1 MSIDKKHFETTLFNL
16 FFHSTTLNIESDLNC
31 CIIINVLFNAAV
43 YIYNSKKN
51 TFLGGNTVEK
61 IAIVGMGCRFP
72 GGANDPEKFWDILV
86 NGKDA
91 TSDIPNDRWEVE
103 KFYNPNKSQPGKHYM
118 YHGGFLD
125 RVYEFDE
132 QFFGISPRE
141 ASFLDPQQR
150 LMLEVS
156 WEALEDAG
164 FNPYELAGS
173 SVGVY
178 VGGFT
183 LDYKLLQFK
192 TEGIEH
198 IDTHTAV
205 GVMMTMLSNRISYI
219 YDFKGPSMTVDT
231 ACSSSLVTIHLAC
244 RSILNNE
251 CKMALAGGVNLML
264 TPDLTIAECKG
275 GFLSPDGRCK
285 TFDSSANGYARGEG
299 AGLVVLK
306 RLSDAIKD
314 NDHIYAVIKASGVN
328 QDGHTNGITVP
339 NPESQTALMKEVFNK
354 ANVLPGEIQYIEAHG
369 TGTPVGDPLE
379 ANAIAKAL
387 SEGRKEGDK
396 CIVGSLKTNFG
407 HLESAAGIAGLIKTS
422 LILKNKQIPPHLHFK
437 NPNPKIPFDELCIRV
452 PTTLETWPDSQ
463 KTAIAGVNSFG
474 FGGTNAHILLE
485 EAPYKD
491 RIEVGENAGRKNWPF
506 VVPVS
511 AKSEEALKEMCWKYV
526 DFINSKSQDQSF
538 SLYELGYNM
547 ANRKAHLENRLTV
560 CASSL
565 EELAQNLESYAS
577 GQLIKGMANSK
588 EEAGKYN
595 KVVFVYTGMG
605 PIWWA
610 MGRELL
616 QKDEVFRSVIEKCDK
631 LTKKIAGW
639 SLMEELTADEANSK
653 LDQPQFAQPANFALQ
668 IALTEVWKSLG
679 IVPEAVVG
687 HSVGEVASTYAAGI
701 YSLEDAMTVSI
712 HRSIVQQKAMG
723 KGTMLALGLS
733 EGEAREVIKG
743 MENIDIAAVN
753 SSNSVTLSGSAETI
767 DKILE
772 KLSDSNIFAKKMKV
786 NVAYHSYQMEP
797 YKKELLEALKNI
809 KPQKPSIEIYS
820 TVVSKHDEKQGYD
833 GSYWWRNVR
842 EHVRFERA
850 MYEIIDDGHNLF
862 IEVGPHPVL
871 STYIKDCMS
880 IKKANGIILPS
891 IRRKEDEQ
899 LTMMETWGNL
909 FAIGYPVDYSKLYPV
924 KADVITLPVYAWQR
938 KKFWRD
944 DIDNTFDFK
953 LGWNKHKL
961 LGRAMPNSLPTW
973 EKEVNMAFMDYIGD
987 HKISGTEVF
996 PGAGYFELA
1005 SACAKEYYGEDY
1017 YAIENMK
1024 FEKALFLN
1032 NQGVSP
1038 VIQLCLNPQT
1048 GSFQI
1053 SSRIP
1058 GKERIWTQHSSGVV
1072 SKRQNTRIKR
1082 VGVLDDVRK
1091 RCFEEFEKDSLYKT
1105 FAEMG
1110 FNYGPCFQGIEKVFR
1125 GKDEVLA
1132 LIKVPDYID
1141 LDDQNYTLHPAVLDS
1156 CFQSLVALVAPMEG
1170 FMPVEIERIQ
1180 VYGRPKPVMW
1190 CHGVQI
1196 EIKGKELTGDIFV
1209 YDEDENLI
1217 AEIIAMKTKA
1227 VESSSSFDVGK
1238 LDDWLFEVNWT
1249 PLEDH
1254 EELEVDSN
1262 WKKGAWLVLADNS
1275 GIGEQLSAK
1284 FKEKGDECFI
1294 VSLEEE
1300 NDAFYKD
1307 NEFSVKS
1314 GDMKTIEAIF
1324 DKIQEESKLQLKGIV
1339 HMWSINTL
1347 SQNADSLCLK
1357 KVNDEGCLSL
1367 KHIVQVIGE
1376 RGLTP
1381 KLWVVTSMAQMISPE
1396 TPLQG
1401 MAQSSIWGIGR
1412 VIGHQEA
1419 PAKWGGL
1426 IDLEIGDAG
1435 VNAEL
1440 LFNEIVYKDK
1450 EDQIAIRDGKR
1461 YGARIGKQDI
1471 KTSAI
1476 PFNLPANGSYLV
1488 TGAFGAIGML
1498 VGRWIV
1504 KHGARHV
1511 ILMSRSSVPA
1521 RKTWNDI
1528 KDGDLL
1534 EKVAYIKEL
1543 EAMGATVHLA
1553 AVDVGEET
1561 QLREFI
1567 KEYTEEGWPQIRGV
1581 IHSAGIVR
1589 DQFLQQMEDKV
1600 FNQVINPKIFA
1611 AWNLH
1616 KVLMDFPID
1625 FFVLF
1630 SSTGST
1636 LVSMGQAA
1644 YASGNAFIDA
1654 LSHYRLQK
1662 GLPALSINWG
1672 PWAEVG
1678 MAAKL
1683 NLVEHYRERGME
1695 SVTPVSGMA
1704 VMDRLMWQNVS
1715 QAIVLPIISWEL
1727 LGEKHY
1733 PMAEPPRIVEEVIA
1747 LEAKNKENDGGKQKT
1762 TKNILEEIASCNEDE
1777 RLTITINYL
1786 KEIIAKTLRYDL
1798 AKLNENEPLAVF
1810 GMDSMMATEIRN
1822 RIELGLEIPLSVV
1835 ELLKGASIKD
1845 LAENALIKLK
1855 DSGKLTGNAEGS
1867 DNKAGSDAE
1876 LMDILPVEEQ
1886 QYYEVSSAQR
1896 RLYILNSID
1905 VSDTSYNQPVVRLV
1919 HKFNLDKK
1927 RMEDALKALAGRH
1940 EILRTSFKMID
1951 GEPKQIISKEIDIN
1965 VQYYEENDKA
1975 KINDII
1981 KGFIR
1986 PFDMEKAPLFRAG
1999 IIKIDEDNQI
2009 LLFDMHHILTDGS
2022 SMIILFREF
2031 FALCN
2036 HKELP
2041 PLKTQYKDFAAWQNK
2056 MFHTESMKKQEQY
2069 WTDLLEGEIPVLNLP
2084 TDYKRPSIQSF
2095 EGDRFEF
2102 NASGALVENLKLMAH
2117 KTNTTV
2123 FMILLASFNTL
2134 LHKYTGQEDI
2144 IVGSPITGRTHPNL
2158 QNVIGMFV
2166 NTLVLRNYPQS
2177 HKSFAE
2183 FLDDIKESSLRAFEN
2198 QDYQFEQLVEKL
2210 HIKRDLSR
2218 NPLFDVMFN
2227 MLPVEDSIKENDGV
2241 NYSYWEFEN
2250 KTSKFDLSMAVRQDD
2265 GLAFEFEYCTKLFG
2279 RATIEKFAAHFINI
2293 LEAVTE
2299 NMDIKLSE
2307 IDILSEAEKQQL
2319 VIDFNNTKKK
2329 YSSDKT
2335 ISRLFEEQVEKTPD
2349 SIAVSYE
2356 GSKLSY
2362 RELNEKANLV
2372 ASSIVRKGIQKD
2384 SVVGI
2389 MTERSVNMIVGILG
2403 ILKAGCGYM
2412 PIDPDYPADRINH
2425 MLSDSDCKL
2434 VLTLSQD
2441 TGAEK
2446 LSLKEIINI
2455 TDLKVN
2461 SPDDTLN
2468 RTSNADA
2475 ESLAYVIFTSGSTGK
2490 PKGVMIEQRSVINL
2504 VEGLKQRIYKNFKK
2518 SLKVALVAS
2527 FSFDASVQQIF
2538 AALLNGHHLNIVP
2551 DDVKKSGE
2559 ELFKFYIKNS
2569 IEISDGTP
2577 IHLGLLSEYI
2587 SKYSSSL
2594 TVKHFI
2600 IGGDKLLSSLV
2611 EAFLS
2616 KFEGNKP
2623 AITNIYGPTECCV
2636 DSTAYSVDL
2645 NEISNFD
2652 VVPVGKP
2659 LTNQQVYI
2667 LGDSMEL
2674 LPVGVAGQMYIGG
2687 DGLARG
2693 YLNSQEMTNERF
2705 VPNPFTKG
2713 KKLYKTG
2720 DHARWLPDGNIE
2732 FLGRMD
2738 GQVKLRGYRI
2748 ELGEIESELIK
2759 HPLIKE
2765 AVVISGGVESDK
2777 YLCAYFVSQDELVAR
2792 DLREHLLKVLPDY
2805 MVPAYFVRVD
2815 SIPLTTSG
2823 KVDRKALPQ
2832 PDGSLQTGTV
2842 YEAPSGE
2849 LEETLVRIWEEVLDI
2864 SPIGVNHNFFELG
2877 GHSLK
2882 AMLILAKIHKELM
2895 VDMPLREIFRLSTI
2909 KLQAEYIVNSEQIEY
2924 QAIKPSG
2931 KRKLYPVSSA
2941 QRRLYVLN
2949 SVEGDNIAYNIP
2961 EIMIIEGQLDVE
2973 RFKEALNT
2981 VTKRHEVL
2989 RSSFEMSEGEVL
3001 QRVHGEVEPEFTYK
3015 IAMDGRDKEDAKVW
3029 GFIEDFIRP
3038 FNINTAPLLRTCIVR
3053 LALEKYLLM
3062 FDMHHI
3068 VSDGISVDILKK
3080 EISELYNGKAL
3091 PQMTIQYGDYAVWQ
3105 NEMLKTKSF
3114 KKQEEYWMNN
3124 LSGELPV
3131 LNMPADYTRPSM
3143 QSYEGNSI
3151 SFEMDKEVMGKLAL
3165 IAKETGS
3172 TMYMV
3177 LLCAYSI
3184 LLYKY
3189 SGQKDIIIGSP
3200 IAQRPNAELE
3210 GLIGMFVNTLAI
3222 RTKPSGDM
3230 TVKELLRKVRETAL
3244 NAYDNKDYSFEEL
3257 VEKLDLKRD
3266 MSRNPIFD
3274 TMFVLQN
3281 MKADNFD
3288 LKGLKCKPHKVEH
3301 ILSKFDLTLYAFEGS
3316 DKTEFTIEYC
3326 TKLFK
3331 KETIE
3336 RLKEHFINVLKG
3348 FVSGID
3354 KKICEIDIMAQ
3365 KEKEQILHVFN
3376 NTKADYPGNKT
3387 IIELFQEK
3395 AKTVPENNAVI
3406 FKDKVIT
3413 FSELD
3418 EKSNQVARI
3427 LREKG
3432 VGPDTLV
3439 GLILERS
3446 LEMIIGIIAV
3456 LKAGGAYLPISP
3468 DYPEDRIRF
3477 LVEDSDVKLLLVQSR
3492 FMDMVSGIEAVNL
3505 EDKALYRASCQQL
3518 EIVAKPNNLAY
3529 VIYTSGS
3536 TGKPKGVMIENYS
3549 VINRLNWM
3557 QRMYPIGK
3565 GDVILQK
3572 TPYTFDVS
3580 VWELFWWSLTG
3591 AGVCMLEPGGE
3602 KDPSVIVAAIEKYSI
3617 TTMHFVPSMLNTFLD
3632 YVEGMEDRS
3641 GLKSL
3646 KQVFASGEA
3655 LNASQVNR
3663 FNKLLNKAFGTKL
3676 HNLYGP
3682 TEATVDVSY
3691 FDCSKTQEID
3701 IVPIGKPIDNI
3712 KLYIIDK
3719 NKSLCPVG
3727 VTGELCIA
3735 GDGLARGYLN
3745 RAELTAEKFVP
3756 NPFEKGKRMY
3766 RTGDLARWMP
3776 DGNIE
3781 YLGRI
3786 DHQVKIRGYRIELG
3800 EIESLLLELN
3810 GVKEAVVITRADKN
3824 GNQYLCGYCVCDRE
3838 LNVKEL
3844 REHLS
3849 EKLPEYMIP
3858 SHFVKLDKMPLSANG
3873 KVDRKVLPEP
3883 DDSIGLGTEYEAP
3896 QNELQQRL
3904 VEMWEEVLGKQ
3915 KIGIKDNFFELG
3927 GDSIKAIQIAS
3938 RLNRYNFK
3946 VEVRDILT
3954 NPTIEELCSY
3964 VTVSFRKAEQGVI
3977 QGEVN
3982 LTPIQSWF
3990 FDMNF
3995 TEMHHWNQA
4004 VMVYRE
4010 KGLEEEIVRKVA
4022 SKILEHHDILRAVF
4036 KKEGGRIIEVHN
4048 EIEEQM
4054 VDLKVYDLKGTED
4067 YISKIGEL
4075 SNQIQGSI
4083 DLSKG
4088 PLVKFG
4094 LFKTLT
4100 GDHLLIAAH
4109 HLVVDG
4115 VSWRIILED
4124 MERGYNQALNGEEMS
4139 FQDKTDSYKL
4149 WSEKLRLYA
4158 NSREIQKEAEYWSK
4172 LEKIKVEELKKDN
4185 KVETDLVKDTNA
4197 AALSLSEEETDKLM
4211 TKINH
4216 AYNTDVKDILLAA
4229 LGLSI
4234 KEWSKV
4240 DKVLVDLEGHGREE
4254 IFGDIDIKRTV
4265 GWFTSM
4271 YPVILDMKNAE
4282 DLSAYIINIKES
4294 LRKIPNKGVG
4304 YGILKYLSSHEI
4316 KSGLQF
4322 GLKPEICF
4330 NYLGEIGQE
4339 IGASEFGLSNA
4350 PVGYTLSPNSE
4361 RPHAI
4366 YLNGMTVGGK
4376 LNIQV
4381 SYNKNSYKE
4390 ETISEFIEKMEKSL
4404 NMIIDHCMSADK
4416 TELTPSDFEDDDLS
4430 IEELNKIYENFK

>member
-1 MSIDKKHFETTLFNL
+1 MG
-16 FFHSTTLNIESDLNC
+16 
-31 CIIINVLFNAAV
+31 VNAMD
-43 YIYNSKKN
+43 
-51 TFLGGNTVEK
+51 K
-61 IAIVGMGCRFP
+61 IAIVGIGCRFP

-86 NGKDA
+86 RGKDA
-91 TSDIPNDRWEVE
+91 TSDVPNDRWEVE

-118 YHGGFLD
+118 FHGGFLD
-125 RVYEFDE
+125 KVYEFDE

-164 FNPYELAGS
+164 LNPYELAGS
-173 SVGVY
+173 NVGVY

-198 IDTHTAV
+198 IDSHTAV

-314 NDHIYAVIKASGVN
+314 NDHIYSVIRASGVN

-339 NPESQTALMKEVFNK
+339 NPESQMALIKEVYNK
-354 ANVLPGEIQYIEAHG
+354 ANVSPGEIQYVEAHG

-379 ANAIAKAL
+379 ANAIAKVLA
-387 SEGRKEGDK
+387 EGRKDGDK

-422 LILKNKQIPPHLHFK
+422 LVLKNKQIPPHLHFK

-452 PTTLETWPDSQ
+452 PTTLESWPDSQ
-463 KTAIAGVNSFG
+463 KTALAGVNSFG
-474 FGGTNAHILLE
+474 FGGTNAHVLLE
-485 EAPYKD
+485 EAPHAD
-491 RIEVGENAGRKNWPF
+491 RIEVGENAVRKNWPL

-511 AKSEEALKEMCWKYV
+511 AKSEEALKAMCRKYI
-526 DFINSKSQDQSF
+526 DFINNNSQNQRF
-538 SLYELGYNM
+538 SLYELGYNIT
-547 ANRKAHLENRLTV
+547 NRKAHHDHRLTV
-560 CASSL
+560 CARTL

-577 GQLIKGMANSK
+577 GQVIKGMAYNK
-588 EEAGKYN
+588 EEAGKY
-595 KVVFVYTGMG
+595 KKIVFVYTGMG

-616 QKDEVFRSVIEKCDK
+616 EKDQVFRDVIEKCDE
-631 LTKKIAGW
+631 LTRKIAGW

-679 IVPEAVVG
+679 IIPDAVVG
-687 HSVGEVASTYAAGI
+687 HSVGEVASTYVAGI

-723 KGTMLALGLS
+723 KGTMMALGLS
-733 EGEAREVIKG
+733 EGEAREIIKG

-753 SSNSVTLSGSAETI
+753 SQNSVTLSGSLETV
-767 DKILE
+767 DKIVE
-772 KLSDSNIFAKKMKV
+772 KFSDSNVFARKMKV

-797 YKKELLEALKNI
+797 YKEELLEALKNI
-809 KPQKPSIEIYS
+809 RPQKPSIEIYS
-820 TVVSKHDEKQGYD
+820 TAVSKHEEKPKYD
-833 GSYWWRNVR
+833 GNYWWGNVR
-842 EHVRFERA
+842 KHVRFEQS
-850 MYEIIDDGHNLF
+850 MYEIIDNGYNLF
-862 IEVGPHPVL
+862 LEVGPHPVL
-871 STYIKDCMS
+871 ATYIKDCLS
-880 IKKANGIILPS
+880 RQKADGIVLPS

-899 LTMMETWGNL
+899 LTMLEAWGNL
-909 FAIGYPVDYSKLYPV
+909 YAIGYKVDYSKIYPV
-924 KADVITLPVYAWQR
+924 RADFITLPIYAWQKR
-938 KKFWRD
+938 KFWRD
-944 DIDNTFDFK
+944 DIDSTFDFK
-953 LGWNKHKL
+953 SGWNKHKL

-973 EKEVNMAFMDYIGD
+973 EKEVNMAFMEYIAD

-1005 SACAKEYYGEDY
+1005 SACAKDYYGEDY
-1017 YAIENMK
+1017 YAIENIK

-1038 VIQLCLNPQT
+1038 VIQLCLNPKT

-1058 GKERIWTQHSSGVV
+1058 GKERVWTQHSSGVV

-1105 FAEMG
+1105 FAKMG
-1110 FNYGPCFQGIEKVFR
+1110 FNYGPCFQGVEKVLR
-1125 GKDEVLA
+1125 GEDEVLA
-1132 LIKVPDYID
+1132 LIKVPDYINLED
-1141 LDDQNYTLHPAVLDS
+1141 ENYTLHPAVLDS

-1180 VYGRPKPVMW
+1180 VYGRPKSVMW

-1196 EIKGKELTGDIFV
+1196 ERKGKEITGDIFV
-1209 YDEDENLI
+1209 YDEDENLV
-1217 AEIIAMKTKA
+1217 AEIIAMKTKS
-1227 VESSSSFDVGK
+1227 VESSSAFDIGK
-1238 LDDWLFEVNWT
+1238 PDDWLFEIKWI
-1249 PLEDH
+1249 PLEKQN
-1254 EELEVDSN
+1254 ELEVDSN

-1284 FKEKGDECFI
+1284 LKEKGDECFI
-1294 VSLEEE
+1294 VSLEEK
-1300 NDAFYKD
+1300 NSAFFED
-1307 NEFSVKS
+1307 NKFSVKS

-1347 SQNADSLCLK
+1347 SQKAESLCLK

-1367 KHIVQVIGE
+1367 KHIVQMIGE

-1381 KLWVVTSMAQMISPE
+1381 KLWVVTSMAQMITLK

-1401 MAQSSIWGIGR
+1401 MVQSSIWGIGR

-1426 IDLEIGDAG
+1426 IDLETGDSG

-1450 EDQIAIRDGKR
+1450 EDQIVIRDGKR

-1476 PFNLPANGSYLV
+1476 PFNLHTNGSYLV

-1504 KHGARHV
+1504 KHGARHI

-1521 RKTWNDI
+1521 RKTWNEI
-1528 KDGDLL
+1528 KDDNLL
-1534 EKVAYIKEL
+1534 EKVTYIKEL

-1561 QLREFI
+1561 QLKEFI
-1567 KEYTEEGWPQIRGV
+1567 KEYADEGWPQIRGV

-1589 DQFLQQMEDKV
+1589 DQFIQQMEDQV

-1616 KVLMDFPID
+1616 KVLLDFPID

-1644 YASGNAFIDA
+1644 YASGNAFLDA

-1683 NLVEHYRERGME
+1683 NLVEHYRQRGME
-1695 SVTPVSGMA
+1695 SVTPASGMA
-1704 VMDRLMWQNVS
+1704 VMDRLMWQNIS
-1715 QAIVLPIISWEL
+1715 QSIVLPIISWEL

-1733 PMAEPPRIVEEVIA
+1733 QMAEPPQLLEEIIA
-1747 LEAKNKENDGGKQKT
+1747 LEAKGKESDSGKKKT
-1762 TKNILEEIASCNEDE
+1762 SKNILEEIASCKEDE
-1777 RLTITINYL
+1777 RLQVIVDYL
-1786 KEIIAKTLRYDL
+1786 KEIIAKTLRFEL
-1798 AKLNENEPLAVF
+1798 EKLNESESLAVF

-1822 RIELGLEIPLSVV
+1822 RLELGLGIPISVV

-1845 LAENALIKLK
+1845 LAENVLVKLK
-1855 DSGKLTGNAEGS
+1855 DCGKLSEDAEGS
-1867 DNKAGSDAE
+1867 DHKDGSDAD
-1876 LMDILPVEEQ
+1876 LMEILPVGEQ
-1886 QYYEVSSAQR
+1886 EYYEVSSAQR

-1905 VSDTSYNQPVVRLV
+1905 VSDISYNQPVVRLV
-1919 HKFNLDKK
+1919 HKFNLGKK
-1927 RMEDALKALAGRH
+1927 RMEEALKALAGRH

-1951 GEPKQIISKEIDIN
+1951 GEPKQTISKEIDIN
-1965 VQYYEENDKA
+1965 VEYYEENDKA

-1999 IIKIDEDNQI
+1999 VIKIDDDNQI

-2036 HKELP
+2036 QKELP

-2056 MFHTESMKKQEQY
+2056 MFHTENMKKQEQY
-2069 WTDLLEGEIPVLNLP
+2069 WTDLLKGEIPVLNLP
-2084 TDYKRPSIQSF
+2084 TDFKRPSIQSF

-2102 NASGALVENLKLMAH
+2102 NASGELVESLKLMAY

-2144 IVGSPITGRTHPNL
+2144 IIGSPITGRTHPNL

-2183 FLDDIKESSLRAFEN
+2183 FLEDIKESSLRAFEN

-2227 MLPVEDSIKENDGV
+2227 MLPVEDSIKENGGV

-2250 KTSKFDLSMAVRQDD
+2250 KTSKFDISMAVRQDE
-2265 GLAFEFEYCTKLFG
+2265 GLSFELEYCTKLFS
-2279 RATIEKFAAHFINI
+2279 RATIEKLAGHFINI
-2293 LEAVTE
+2293 LKAVTE
-2299 NMDIKLSE
+2299 NMDIKLNE
-2307 IDILSEAEKQQL
+2307 IDILSEAEKKQ
-2319 VIDFNNTKKK
+2319 VFVEFNNTKKK
-2329 YSSDKT
+2329 YSCDKT

-2349 SIAVSYE
+2349 NIAVSYE
-2356 GSKLSY
+2356 GISLTY

-2372 ASSIVRKGIQKD
+2372 ASSIARKGIQKD
-2384 SVVGI
+2384 CVVGI
-2389 MTERSVNMIVGILG
+2389 MTGRSVEMIAGIVG

-2412 PIDPDYPADRINH
+2412 PIDPSYPNERINH
-2425 MLSDSDCKL
+2425 MLADSNSSL
-2434 VLTLSQD
+2434 VITASND
-2441 TGAEK
+2441 FEVEK
-2446 LSLKEIINI
+2446 LSCKEIINI
-2455 TDLKVN
+2455 ADIKAN

-2468 RTSNADA
+2468 KGSNGDA
-2475 ESLAYVIFTSGSTGK
+2475 GNLAYVIFTSGSTGK

-2504 VEGLKQRIYKNFKK
+2504 VEGLKQRVYKNFKK

-2527 FSFDASVQQIF
+2527 FSFDASVQQLF
-2538 AALLNGHHLNIVP
+2538 AALLNGHHLSIVP
-2551 DDVKKSGE
+2551 DDVKKSGD

-2577 IHLGLLSEYI
+2577 IHLGLLSEYATQ
-2587 SKYSSSL
+2587 YSDSL

-2611 EAFLS
+2611 EDFLS

-2636 DSTAYSVDL
+2636 DSTAYNVEL

-2652 VVPVGKP
+2652 IIPIGKP
-2659 LTNQQVYI
+2659 LCNQQVYI
-2667 LGDSMEL
+2667 LGDNMEL
-2674 LPVGVAGQMYIGG
+2674 VPVGVAGQMYIGG

-2705 VPNPFTKG
+2705 VPNPFAPG
-2713 KKLYKTG
+2713 ERLYKTG
-2720 DHARWLPDGNIE
+2720 DHARWLPDGNLE

-2738 GQVKLRGYRI
+2738 GQVKIRGYRI
-2748 ELGEIESELIK
+2748 ELGEIESELLK

-2765 AVVISGGVESDK
+2765 AVVISGGEENDK
-2777 YLCAYFVSQDELVAR
+2777 HLCSYFVSKDELVAR
-2792 DLREHLLKVLPDY
+2792 DLREHLLKALPDY
-2805 MVPAYFVRVD
+2805 MIPAYFVRVD

-2823 KVDRKALPQ
+2823 KVDRKALPE

-2849 LEETLVRIWEEVLDI
+2849 LEKKLVEIWEEVLAI

-2882 AMLILAKIHKELM
+2882 AMVILAKIHKELNA
-2895 VDMPLREIFRLSTI
+2895 DMPLREIFRLPTI
-2909 KLQAEYIVNSEQIEY
+2909 KLQAEYIVNSEQREY
-2924 QAIKPSG
+2924 QAIKPVG
-2931 KRKLYPVSSA
+2931 KRELYPVSSA

-2973 RFKEALNT
+2973 RFKQALAM

-2989 RSSFEMSEGEVL
+2989 RSSFEMSGGEVL
-3001 QRVHGEVEPEFTYK
+3001 QRVHEEIEPDFTYK
-3015 IAMDGRDKEDAKVW
+3015 TAKSGTFKEESNVW
-3029 GFIEDFIRP
+3029 SFIEEFIQP
-3038 FNINTAPLLRTCIVR
+3038 FNLNIAPLLRTSIVK
-3053 LALEKYLLM
+3053 LDTEKYLLM
-3062 FDMHHI
+3062 FDIHHI
-3068 VSDGISVDILKK
+3068 ISDGISVGILKK
-3080 EISELYNGKAL
+3080 EISELYNGIVL
-3091 PQMTIQYGDYAVWQ
+3091 PQMAIQYGDYAVWQ
-3105 NEMLKTKSF
+3105 KEMLKTKSF
-3114 KKQEEYWMNN
+3114 RKQEEYWMNN
-3124 LSGELPV
+3124 LSGEIPV
-3131 LNMPADYTRPSM
+3131 LNMPTDFPRPLM

-3151 SFEMDKEVMGKLAL
+3151 SFEMDKEVKEKLAL

-3184 LLYKY
+3184 LLSKY
-3189 SGQKDIIIGSP
+3189 SGQDDIIIGSP
-3200 IAQRPNAELE
+3200 IAERPNAELE

-3222 RTKPSGDM
+3222 RTEPSGNM
-3230 TVKELLRKVRETAL
+3230 TIKEMLQKVRGTAL
-3244 NAYDNKDYSFEEL
+3244 DAYDNKDYSFEDL
-3257 VEKLDLKRD
+3257 VEKLDIKRD
-3266 MSRNPIFD
+3266 MSRNPLFD

-3281 MKADNFD
+3281 TQEDTFC
-3288 LKGLKCKPHKVEH
+3288 LESLKCKPYKVEH
-3301 ILSKFDLTLYAFEGS
+3301 ILSKFDLTLYAFEGN
-3316 DKTEFTIEYC
+3316 DKTIFTIEYC

-3331 KETIE
+3331 KESIE
-3336 RLKEHFINVLKG
+3336 RLKEHFINVLRG
-3348 FVSGID
+3348 FVTGID
-3354 KKICEIDIMAQ
+3354 KKICEIDIVTK

-3376 NTKADYPGNKT
+3376 NTKAEYPIDKT
-3387 IIELFQEK
+3387 IIELFQEEVK
-3395 AKTVPENNAVI
+3395 KFPEGTAVA
-3406 FKDKVIT
+3406 FKGEKLT
-3413 FSELD
+3413 YRELD

-3432 VGPDTLV
+3432 VGPDAMV

-3446 LEMIIGIIAV
+3446 FEMIIGIMAI

-3468 DYPEDRIRF
+3468 DYPEDRIGF
-3477 LVEDSDVKLLLVQSR
+3477 LVKDSGLKLLLVQSS
-3492 FMDMVSGIEAVNL
+3492 FADKVIGIETINL
-3505 EDKALYRASCQQL
+3505 EDKGLYKGSCHQL
-3518 EIVAKPNNLAY
+3518 EIVSKPDNLAY

-3557 QRMYPIGK
+3557 QKMYSIGE

-3591 AGVCMLEPGGE
+3591 AAVCMLEPGGE
-3602 KDPSVIVAAIEKYSI
+3602 KDPSKIVAAIGKYNI

-3632 YVEGMEDRS
+3632 YVEGMEDTS
-3641 GLKSL
+3641 SLKSL

-3712 KLYIIDK
+3712 NLYVIGK
-3719 NKSLCPVG
+3719 NNSLCPVG
-3727 VTGELCIA
+3727 VVGELYIA

-3756 NPFEKGKRMY
+3756 NPFAKGKRIY

-3800 EIESLLLELN
+3800 EIESLLLELD
-3810 GVKEAVVITRADKN
+3810 GVKEAVVITRTDKN
-3824 GNQYLCGYCVCDRE
+3824 GNKYLCGYCVCDRE
-3838 LNVKEL
+3838 LNIKEL
-3844 REHLS
+3844 REYLS

-3858 SHFVKLDKMPLSANG
+3858 SHFVKLDKMPLSPNG

-3883 DDSIGLGTEYEAP
+3883 DESIGLDTEYEPP

-3904 VEMWEEVLGKQ
+3904 VEMWNEVLGKQ

-3938 RLNRYNFK
+3938 RLNKYNFK

-3954 NPTIEELCSY
+3954 KPTIEELCSY
-3964 VTVSFRKAEQGVI
+3964 VTISLRKAEQGVI

-3995 TEMHHWNQA
+3995 KEMHHWNQA

-4010 KGLEEEIVRKVA
+4010 KGLEEEIVKKVA

-4036 KKEGGRIIEVHN
+4036 KKEEGRITQVHN
-4048 EIEEQM
+4048 EIEEQL
-4054 VDLKVYDLKGTED
+4054 VDLKVYDLKGIED
-4067 YISKIGEL
+4067 CVSKIGEL

-4083 DLSKG
+4083 DLEKG

-4094 LFKTLT
+4094 LFKTST

-4124 MERGYNQALNGEEMS
+4124 METGYNQALNGEEIS

-4158 NSREIQKEAEYWSK
+4158 NTREIQKEADYWSK
-4172 LEKIKVEELKKDN
+4172 LESSKVEELKKDN
-4185 KVETDLVKDTNA
+4185 KVEIDLVKDTDTVT
-4197 AALSLSEEETDKLM
+4197 LSLSEIETDKLM
-4211 TKINH
+4211 TKTKH

-4234 KEWSKV
+4234 KEWSKA
-4240 DKVLVDLEGHGREE
+4240 DSVLVDLEGHGREE
-4254 IFGDIDIKRTV
+4254 IFGDIDINRTV

-4271 YPVILDMKNAE
+4271 YPVILDMKNVE
-4282 DLSAYIINIKES
+4282 DLSAYIINTKES
-4294 LRKIPNKGVG
+4294 LRKIPNKGIG
-4304 YGILKYLSSHEI
+4304 YGILKYLSSHEN

-4322 GLKPEICF
+4322 VLKPEICF

-4339 IGASEFGLSNA
+4339 TGASEFGLSNA
-4350 PVGYTLSPNSE
+4350 PIGYTISPNSE

-4376 LNIQV
+4376 LHIQV
-4381 SYNKNSYKE
+4381 SFNRNAYKE

>member
-1 MSIDKKHFETTLFNL
+1 MD
-16 FFHSTTLNIESDLNC
+16 
-31 CIIINVLFNAAV
+31 
-43 YIYNSKKN
+43 
-51 TFLGGNTVEK
+51 K
-61 IAIVGMGCRFP
+61 IAIVGIGCRFP
-72 GGANDPEKFWDILV
+72 GGANDPQKFWDILV
-86 NGKDA
+86 KGEDA
-91 TSDIPNDRWEVE
+91 TSDIPDDRWEVE

-125 RVYEFDE
+125 KVYEFDE

-150 LMLEVS
+150 LLLEVS

-164 FNPYELAGS
+164 LNPYELAGGK
-173 SVGVY
+173 VGVY
-178 VGGFT
+178 VGGFS

-198 IDTHTAV
+198 IDSHTAV

-244 RSILNNE
+244 NSILNNE
-251 CKMALAGGVNLML
+251 CKMALAGGVNIML
-264 TPDLTIAECKG
+264 TPDLTISECKG

-314 NDHIYAVIKASGVN
+314 NDHIYSVIRASGVN

-339 NPESQTALMKEVFNK
+339 NPESQIALMKEVFNK
-354 ANVLPGEIQYIEAHG
+354 ANISPRDLQYVEAHG

-387 SEGRKEGDK
+387 ADGREDGEK

-407 HLESAAGIAGLIKTS
+407 HLESAAGVAGLIKTS
-422 LILKNKQIPPHLHFK
+422 LMLKNKQIPPHLHFK

-452 PTTLETWPDSQ
+452 PTTLESWPDSQ
-463 KTAIAGVNSFG
+463 KTALAGVNSFG
-474 FGGTNAHILLE
+474 FGGTNAHIVLE
-485 EAPYKD
+485 EAPPSD
-491 RIEVGENAGRKNWPF
+491 RIEVGDGVDKNWPL
-506 VVPVS
+506 VIPVS
-511 AKSEEALKEMCWKYV
+511 AKSEEALKNMCHKYI
-526 DFINSKSQDQSF
+526 DFIADNSKSQRF
-538 SLYELGYNM
+538 SLYELGYNVTK
-547 ANRKAHLENRLTV
+547 RKAHHDHRLTI

-565 EELAQNLESYAS
+565 EELAQNLESYVS
-577 GQLIKGMANSK
+577 GQLIKGMAYNK

-595 KVVFVYTGMG
+595 NIVFVYTGMG

-616 QKDEVFRSVIEKCDK
+616 EKDKVFRDVIEKCDK

-639 SLMEELTADEANSK
+639 SLMEELTADEADSR

-668 IALTEVWKSLG
+668 IALTEVWKSFG
-679 IVPEAVVG
+679 IVPDAVVG
-687 HSVGEVASTYAAGI
+687 HSVGEVSSTYVAGI

-712 HRSIVQQKAMG
+712 YRSIVQQKAV
-723 KGTMLALGLS
+723 GTGAMLALGLS
-733 EGEAREVIKG
+733 EEEAREVIKD

-753 SSNSVTLSGSAETI
+753 SQSSVTLSGSVETV
-767 DKILE
+767 DKIVE
-772 KLSDSNIFAKKMKV
+772 KFSDSDVFARKMKV

-797 YKKELLEALKNI
+797 YKEELLEALKNI
-809 KPQKPSIEIYS
+809 RPQKPSIDIYS
-820 TVVSKHDEKQGYD
+820 TVVSKHEEKPEYD
-833 GSYWWRNVR
+833 GNYWWGNVR
-842 EHVRFERA
+842 KHVQFEQS
-850 MYEIIDDGHNLF
+850 MYEIIDNGHNLF

-871 STYIKDCMS
+871 ATYIKDCMS
-880 IKKANGIILPS
+880 RKEVEGVVLPS
-891 IRRKEDEQ
+891 IRRKQDEQ
-899 LTMMETWGNL
+899 LTMLETWGNL
-909 FAIGYPVDYSKLYPV
+909 YAIGYNVDYSKIYPV
-924 KADVITLPVYAWQR
+924 RADFITLPVYAWQK

-944 DIDNTFDFK
+944 DIDGTFDFK

-973 EKEVNMAFMDYIGD
+973 EKEVNMAFMEYILD

-1005 SACAKEYYGEDY
+1005 SACAKDYYGEDY
-1017 YAIENMK
+1017 YAIENIK

-1038 VIQLCLNPQT
+1038 VIQLCLNPET

-1058 GKERIWTQHSSGVV
+1058 GKERVWTKHSKGVV

-1105 FAEMG
+1105 FSEMG
-1110 FNYGPCFQGIEKVFR
+1110 FNYGPCFQGIEKVLR

-1132 LIKVPDYID
+1132 LIKVPEYID
-1141 LDDQNYTLHPAVLDS
+1141 LEDGNYTLHPAVLDS

-1170 FMPVEIERIQ
+1170 FMPTEIERIQ
-1180 VYGRPKPVMW
+1180 VYSRPKSVLW

-1196 EIKGKELTGDIFV
+1196 ERKGKEITGHIYV
-1209 YDEDENLI
+1209 YDEEENLV
-1217 AEIIAMKTKA
+1217 AKIIAMKTKA
-1227 VESSSSFDVGK
+1227 VESSSTFEVGK
-1238 LDDWLFEVNWT
+1238 QDDWLFEVKWI
-1249 PLEDH
+1249 PLEKQD
-1254 EELEVDSN
+1254 EIKVDSKE
-1262 WKKGAWLVLADNS
+1262 KKGAWLVLADNS

-1284 FKEKGDECFI
+1284 LTEKDDECFI
-1294 VSLEEE
+1294 VSLDES
-1300 NDAFYKD
+1300 NSVFYKD
-1307 NEFSVKS
+1307 NKFSVKS
-1314 GDMKTIEAIF
+1314 GNINTIEKIF
-1324 DKIQEESKLQLKGIV
+1324 DKIEEESKLQLKGIV

-1347 SQNADSLCLK
+1347 SQKAESLCLK

-1367 KHIVQVIGE
+1367 KHIVQVVGQ
-1376 RGLTP
+1376 RALTP
-1381 KLWVVTSMAQMISPE
+1381 KLWVVTSMAQMISVK

-1401 MAQSSIWGIGR
+1401 MVQSSIWGIGR

-1426 IDLEIGDAG
+1426 IDLEIGDTG

-1440 LFNEIVYKDK
+1440 LFNEIAYKEK
-1450 EDQIAIRDGKR
+1450 EDQIAIRGGKR
-1461 YGARIGKQDI
+1461 YGARIAKQDI
-1471 KTSAI
+1471 KTSPI
-1476 PFNLPANGSYLV
+1476 PFNLNTNGSYIV

-1498 VGRWIV
+1498 VGKWIV
-1504 KHGARHV
+1504 KHGARHI

-1528 KDGDLL
+1528 KEKKLL
-1534 EKVAYIKEL
+1534 AKVTYIKEL

-1553 AVDVGEET
+1553 AVDIGEET
-1561 QLREFI
+1561 QLNEFI
-1567 KEYTEEGWPQIRGV
+1567 KEYTDEGWPQIRGV
-1581 IHSAGIVR
+1581 IHSAGVVK
-1589 DQFLQQMEDKV
+1589 DQFLQQMEDQV

-1611 AWNLH
+1611 GWNLH
-1616 KVLMDFPID
+1616 KALLDFPID

-1636 LVSMGQAA
+1636 IVSMGQAA
-1644 YASGNAFIDA
+1644 YASGNAFLDA
-1654 LSHYRLQK
+1654 LSQYRLQK
-1662 GLPALSINWG
+1662 GLPSLTINWG

-1678 MAAKL
+1678 MAAEL

-1695 SVTPVSGMA
+1695 SVTPASGMA

-1715 QAIVLPIISWEL
+1715 QSIVLPIISWEI

-1733 PMAEPPRIVEEVIA
+1733 QLPEPPQLLEEIIA
-1747 LEAKNKENDGGKQKT
+1747 LEAKDKESDSSKKKT
-1762 TKNILEEIASCNEDE
+1762 SKNILEEIASCKEDE
-1777 RLTITINYL
+1777 RLQVIVNYL
-1786 KEIIAKTLRYDL
+1786 KEIIAKTLRFEIE
-1798 AKLNENEPLAVF
+1798 KLKENESLAVF

-1822 RIELGLEIPLSVV
+1822 RLEIGLGIPISVV

-1845 LAENALIKLK
+1845 LGESILVKLK
-1855 DSGKLTGNAEGS
+1855 DSGKLSEETEGS
-1867 DNKAGSDAE
+1867 VQKDSLDE
-1876 LMDILPVEEQ
+1876 DFMEILPVDEQ
-1886 QYYEVSSAQR
+1886 DYYEVSSAQR

-1905 VSDTSYNQPVVRLV
+1905 VSDTSYNQPVVRIV
-1919 HKFNLDKK
+1919 HKFDLSKN
-1927 RMEDALKALAGRH
+1927 RMEEALKVLSKRH

-1965 VQYYEENDKA
+1965 VEYYEENDRS

-1999 IIKIDEDNQI
+1999 IIKIDEDDQI

-2031 FALCN
+2031 FAICN
-2036 HKELP
+2036 HKELL

-2056 MFHTESMKKQEQY
+2056 LFLTENMKKQEEY
-2069 WTDLLEGEIPVLNLP
+2069 WTDLLKGEIPVLNLP
-2084 TDYKRPSIQSF
+2084 TDFKRPLIQSF

-2102 NASGALVENLKLMAH
+2102 DASGELVEKLKMMAN

-2144 IVGSPITGRTHPNL
+2144 IIGSPITGRTHPNL

-2166 NTLVLRNYPQS
+2166 NTLVLRNYPKS
-2177 HKSFAE
+2177 HKPFAE
-2183 FLDDIKESSLRAFEN
+2183 FLEDIKESSLRAFEN

-2218 NPLFDVMFN
+2218 NPLFDVMFT

-2250 KTSKFDLSMAVRQDD
+2250 KTSKFDLSMVVSQDD
-2265 GLAFEFEYCTKLFG
+2265 GLSFELEYCTKLFD
-2279 RATIEKFAAHFINI
+2279 RATIERFAGHFINI
-2293 LEAVTE
+2293 LKAVTE
-2299 NMDIKLSE
+2299 NMELTLNE
-2307 IDILSEAEKQQL
+2307 INILSEDEKKQV
-2319 VIDFNNTKKK
+2319 VIDFNNTNKQ
-2329 YSSDKT
+2329 YQCDKT
-2335 ISRLFEEQVEKTPD
+2335 VSGLFEEQVEKTPESVAVTCED
-2349 SIAVSYE
+2349 ST
-2356 GSKLSY
+2356 LTY

-2372 ASSIVRKGIQKD
+2372 ASTITKKGIVKD

-2389 MTERSVNMIVGILG
+2389 MTERSLEMIVGILG
-2403 ILKAGCGYM
+2403 VLKAGCGYM
-2412 PIDPDYPADRINH
+2412 PIDPSYPIDRINH
-2425 MLSDSDCKL
+2425 MLSDSNCSL
-2434 VLTLSQD
+2434 VITASDDFYVERLCQ
-2441 TGAEK
+2441 
-2446 LSLKEIINI
+2446 KEFINI
-2455 TDLKVN
+2455 GKIKMD
-2461 SPDDTLN
+2461 SPEDISN
-2468 RTSNADA
+2468 KESSITSGN
-2475 ESLAYVIFTSGSTGK
+2475 LAYVIYTSGSTGK

-2504 VEGLKQRIYKNFKK
+2504 VEGLKERIYKYYKN
-2518 SLKVALVAS
+2518 SLKVALLAS

-2538 AALLNGHHLNIVP
+2538 AALLNGHNLNIVP

-2559 ELFKFYIKNS
+2559 ELLKFYIKNS

-2577 IHLGLLSEYI
+2577 VHLGLLSEYA
-2587 SKYSSSL
+2587 SKYSDSL

-2600 IGGDKLLSSLV
+2600 IGGDKLLSSIV
-2611 EAFLS
+2611 EDFYS
-2616 KFEGNKP
+2616 KFDENKP
-2623 AITNIYGPTECCV
+2623 SITNIYGPTECCV
-2636 DSTAYSVDL
+2636 DSTAYNVEL
-2645 NEISNFD
+2645 NEISDFD
-2652 VVPVGKP
+2652 VIPIGKP
-2659 LTNQQVYI
+2659 LCNQQVYI
-2667 LGDSMEL
+2667 LDDNMESV
-2674 LPVGVAGQMYIGG
+2674 PVGVVGQMYIAG

-2693 YLNSQEMTNERF
+2693 YLNSQDMTDERF
-2705 VPNPFTKG
+2705 VPNPFAPG
-2713 KKLYKTG
+2713 KRLYKTG
-2720 DHARWLPDGNIE
+2720 DYARWLKDGNIE

-2738 GQVKLRGYRI
+2738 NQVKLRGYRI
-2748 ELGEIESELIK
+2748 ELGEIESELLR

-2765 AVVISGGVESDK
+2765 ATVISGGDENDK
-2777 YLCAYFVSQDELVAR
+2777 YLCAYFVSKKELVVR
-2792 DLREHLLKVLPDY
+2792 ELREHLLSALPDY
-2805 MVPAYFVRVD
+2805 MVPSYFVRVD
-2815 SIPLTTSG
+2815 SIPLTNSG
-2823 KVDRKALPQ
+2823 KIDRKALPE
-2832 PDGSLQTGTV
+2832 PNGSVQTGTV

-2849 LEETLVRIWEEVLDI
+2849 IEEKLVEIWEDVLAI
-2864 SPIGVNHNFFELG
+2864 SSIGVNHNFFELG

-2882 AMLILAKIHKELM
+2882 AMVILAKIHKQLN
-2895 VDMPLREIFRLSTI
+2895 VDMPLREIFRLPTI
-2909 KLQAEYIVNSEQIEY
+2909 KLQAEYIGNSEKREY
-2924 QAIKPSG
+2924 QSIKPVG
-2931 KRKLYPVSSA
+2931 NRELYPVSSA

-2961 EIMIIEGQLDVE
+2961 EIMIIEGELDVE
-2973 RFKEALNT
+2973 RFKEAIAI
-2981 VTKRHEVL
+2981 VTKRHKVL
-2989 RSSFEMSEGEVL
+2989 RSSFEMSDGELL
-3001 QRVHGEVEPEFTYK
+3001 QRVHENIELDFTYK
-3015 IAMDGRDKEDAKVW
+3015 TAQDNTSNEQSKV
-3029 GFIEDFIRP
+3029 GSFVEEFIRP
-3038 FNINTAPLLRTCIVR
+3038 FNLNNAPLLRTSIVKIDTK
-3053 LALEKYLLM
+3053 KYLLM

-3068 VSDGISVDILKK
+3068 ISDGLSIGILKK
-3080 EISELYNGKAL
+3080 EISEIYNGKSL
-3091 PQMTIQYGDYAVWQ
+3091 PEMTIQYGDYAVWQ

-3114 KKQEEYWMNN
+3114 RKQEEYWLNN
-3124 LSGELPV
+3124 LSGEIPV
-3131 LNMPADYTRPSM
+3131 LNIPTDFPRPLM

-3151 SFEMDKEVMGKLAL
+3151 SFEMDEEVMRKLDL
-3165 IAKETGS
+3165 IAKEMGS

-3177 LLCAYSI
+3177 LLSAYSI
-3184 LLYKY
+3184 LLSKY
-3189 SGQKDIIIGSP
+3189 SGQEDIIIGSP

-3210 GLIGMFVNTLAI
+3210 SLIGMFVNTLAI
-3222 RTKPSGDM
+3222 RTKPSANM
-3230 TVKELLRKVRETAL
+3230 TIKEMLRKVRETAL
-3244 NAYDNKDYSFEEL
+3244 NAFDNKDYSFEDL
-3257 VEKLDLKRD
+3257 VEKLDIKRD
-3266 MSRNPIFD
+3266 MSRNPLFD

-3281 MKADNFD
+3281 TKDDTFCLES
-3288 LKGLKCKPHKVEH
+3288 LKSKPYKVEH
-3301 ILSKFDLTLYAFEGS
+3301 ILSKFDLTLYAFEGNG
-3316 DKTEFTIEYC
+3316 KTIFTIEYC

-3331 KETIE
+3331 KESIE
-3336 RLKEHFINVLKG
+3336 RLKDHFINVLRS
-3348 FVSGID
+3348 FASGID
-3354 KKICEIDIMAQ
+3354 NKICEIDIVTK
-3365 KEKEQILHVFN
+3365 KEKDQILRVFN
-3376 NTKADYPGNKT
+3376 NTKADYPIDKT
-3387 IIELFQEK
+3387 IIELFLEK
-3395 AKTVPENNAVI
+3395 VKKFPQHTAVV
-3406 FKDKVIT
+3406 FNGEKLT
-3413 FSELD
+3413 YRELD
-3418 EKSNQVARI
+3418 EKSNQIARV

-3432 VGPDTLV
+3432 VDPDGLV
-3439 GLILERS
+3439 GLVLDRS
-3446 LEMIIGIIAV
+3446 FEMIIGIMAI

-3468 DYPEDRIRF
+3468 EYPKDRIRF
-3477 LVEDSDVKLLLVQSR
+3477 IVKDSGLKLLLVQSR
-3492 FMDMVSGIEAVNL
+3492 FADKVLGIETIDL
-3505 EDKALYRASCQQL
+3505 EDKNLYTGKSNKL
-3518 EIVAKPNNLAY
+3518 EIVSKPNNLAY

-3557 QRMYPIGK
+3557 QKMYSIRE

-3591 AGVCMLEPGGE
+3591 SAVCMLEPGGE
-3602 KDPSVIVAAIEKYSI
+3602 KDPSQIVAAIAKYNI

-3632 YVEGMEDRS
+3632 YVEGMEDTS
-3641 GLKSL
+3641 SLKSL

-3655 LNASQVNR
+3655 LNPLQVKR
-3663 FNKLLNKAFGTKL
+3663 FNKLLNKDFGTKL

-3691 FDCSKTQEID
+3691 FDCSKTPEID

-3712 KLYIIDK
+3712 NLYVVDK
-3719 NKSLCPVG
+3719 NKFLCPVG
-3727 VTGELCIA
+3727 VVGELYIA

-3745 RAELTAEKFVP
+3745 RAELTAEKFVS
-3756 NPFEKGKRMY
+3756 NPFAKGKRIY

-3800 EIESLLLELN
+3800 EIESLLLELD
-3810 GVKEAVVITRADKN
+3810 GVKEAVVITRSDKN
-3824 GNQYLCGYCVCDRE
+3824 GNKYLCGYCVLHRE

-3844 REHLS
+3844 REHLAS
-3849 EKLPEYMIP
+3849 KLPEYMIP
-3858 SHFVKLDKMPLSANG
+3858 THFVKLDKIPLLANG
-3873 KVDRKVLPEP
+3873 KVNRKVLPEP
-3883 DDSIGLGTEYEAP
+3883 DESIGLGTEYEPP
-3896 QNELQQRL
+3896 QNELHQRL
-3904 VEMWEEVLGKQ
+3904 VDIWNEVLGKQ

-3938 RLNRYNFK
+3938 RLNKYNFK

-3954 NPTIEELCSY
+3954 KPTIEELCSY
-3964 VTVSFRKAEQGVI
+3964 VTIAFRKAEQGII

-3990 FDMNF
+3990 FEMNF
-3995 TEMHHWNQA
+3995 KEMHHWNQA
-4004 VMVYRE
+4004 VMVYRQ
-4010 KGLEEEIVRKVA
+4010 KGLEEEIIRKVA

-4036 KKEGGRIIEVHN
+4036 RKEEGRVVQVHN
-4048 EIEEQM
+4048 EIKEQL
-4054 VDLKVYDLKGTED
+4054 VDLRVYDLKD
-4067 YISKIGEL
+4067 VDDWMDKIKEL
-4075 SNQIQGSI
+4075 SNQIQESI
-4083 DLSKG
+4083 DLKKG

-4094 LFKTLT
+4094 LFKTST

-4124 MERGYNQALNGEEMS
+4124 MEKGYNQALNGEEIS
-4139 FQDKTDSYKL
+4139 FQNKTDPYKL

-4158 NSREIQKEAEYWSK
+4158 NSREVQKEAEYWSK
-4172 LEKIKVEELKKDN
+4172 LEKAELEVVKKDKKVEI
-4185 KVETDLVKDTNA
+4185 DLVKDTNTI
-4197 AALSLSEEETDKLM
+4197 ALSLSEQETDKLM
-4211 TKINH
+4211 SKINH

-4229 LGLSI
+4229 LGISI
-4234 KEWSKV
+4234 KKWSKI
-4240 DKVLVDLEGHGREE
+4240 DRVLIDLEGHGREE
-4254 IFGDIDIKRTV
+4254 IFDDIDIKRTV

-4271 YPVILDMKNAE
+4271 YPVILDMKDAE
-4282 DLSAYIINIKES
+4282 DLSAYIINTKES

-4304 YGILKYLSSHEI
+4304 YGILKYLSSHEN

-4339 IGASEFGLSNA
+4339 TGASEFGLSNA
-4350 PVGYTLSPNSE
+4350 PIGHTISPNSI

-4376 LNIQV
+4376 LIIQV
-4381 SYNKNSYKE
+4381 SYNRNSYKE
-4390 ETISEFIEKMEKSL
+4390 ETMAEFIEKLEKSI